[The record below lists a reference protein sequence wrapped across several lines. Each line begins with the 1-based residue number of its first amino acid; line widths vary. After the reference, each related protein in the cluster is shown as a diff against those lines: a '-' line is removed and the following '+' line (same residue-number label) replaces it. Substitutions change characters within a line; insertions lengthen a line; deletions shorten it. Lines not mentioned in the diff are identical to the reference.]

1 MEKEINVFKEWIES
15 IPLGNYKDIR
25 MRVIKECRIKEQI
38 FRHWRIGTVK
48 VPPLAQEKINQI
60 AEKEIFKLEEK

>member
-15 IPLGNYKDIR
+15 IPVGSYKDIR
-25 MRVIKECRIKEQI
+25 KRVIKECRTTDQN

-48 VPPLAQEKINQI
+48 VPPLAQEKINTI
-60 AEKEIFKLEEK
+60 AEKEIFKLEKP